1 LKRIREC
8 WSTSKTYRLLLV
20 AAILY
25 TLLRFAVQVYLFSD
39 ALATQSTAEG
49 AQISSDLELAY
60 MPAAQHFRAGEDL
73 YLQGSLEVIEYHF
86 NYAPSFALF
95 FMPVLL
101 LPLNS
106 LVPLLVIVHL
116 VVYALLYIVWARI
129 FEKNNLTA
137 VAVTWAKLLPLFLVF
152 SVFWD
157 DLAYMNIYLLTAL
170 FATFLI
176 EAVLDERLGWAI
188 FWLGVVIMPIK
199 PHWGFALV
207 IPLLLGR
214 YKFFF
219 KLLAGSI
226 TAYLA
231 VAGITILAGGVEYG
245 IRQYQEYFAFLARLS
260 GDFPWRG
267 PDQPFLGYN
276 HSIVQIVLYY
286 LGVSPANMQIAT
298 LVKLLLL
305 LPLGWISL
313 KYLRHPMNK
322 AGREVPETALALA
335 FAFYLGA
342 FIWLDMVWELSLGLV
357 VFAFLLASTQQR
369 NTKIFLWLLFAPYAL
384 LDIWRLVSYI
394 ALGDSVLYEDSYVL
408 TDPLIYVPWI
418 MMILLAFYTLLL
430 IRLNRLPLPILE
442 EPKIPQAI

>member
-1 LKRIREC
+1 M
-8 WSTSKTYRLLLV
+8 YRVLLV
-20 AAILY
+20 ATILY
-25 TLLRFAVQVYLFSD
+25 TMLRFAVQVYLFSD
-39 ALATQSTAEG
+39 ALTTQSTAEG
-49 AQISSDLELAY
+49 AQISSDLQLAY
-60 MPAAQHFRAGEDL
+60 IPSAQHFQAGEDL
-73 YLQGSLEVIEYHF
+73 YLKGSLEVLEYHF

-101 LPLNS
+101 LPLNI
-106 LVPLLVIVHL
+106 LVPLLVILHI
-116 VVYALLYIVWARI
+116 VVYVLLYIVWARI
-129 FEKNNLTA
+129 FEKNNLTS

-176 EAVLDERLGWAI
+176 EAVLDESLGWAI

-214 YKFFF
+214 YRFFF
-219 KLLAGSI
+219 KLLAGSLI
-226 TAYLA
+226 AYLA

-245 IRQYQEYFAFLARLS
+245 IRQYQDYFAFLARLS
-260 GDFPWRG
+260 RDFPWRG

-276 HSIVQIVLYY
+276 HSILQVVLYY
-286 LGVSPANMQIAT
+286 LGVSAANMQIAT
-298 LVKLLLL
+298 ILKLLLL
-305 LPLGWISL
+305 LPLGWISF
-313 KYLRHPMNK
+313 KFLRHPLDK
-322 AGREVPETALALA
+322 PGHEVPEIALSLA
-335 FAFYLGA
+335 FVFYMGA

-357 VFAFLLASTQQR
+357 IFAFLLATTQPG
-369 NTKIFLWLLFAPYAL
+369 NMKIFLWILFAPYAL

-394 ALGDSVLYEDSYVL
+394 ILGESVLYEDSYVL

-418 MMILLAFYTLLL
+418 MMMLLVFYTLLL
-430 IRLNRLPLPILE
+430 TRLNRLSLSVSE
-442 EPKIPQAI
+442 ETNIPQAI

>member
-1 LKRIREC
+1 MKRIREC
-8 WSTSKTYRLLLV
+8 WSSSKTYRVLLV

-25 TLLRFAVQVYLFSD
+25 ALLRLAIQVYLFSD

-49 AQISSDLELAY
+49 SQVSSDLELAY
-60 MPAAQHFRAGEDL
+60 IPSAQHFKAGEDL

-86 NYAPSFALF
+86 NYAPSFALL

-101 LPLNS
+101 LPLNI

-116 VVYALLYIVWARI
+116 LAYFLLYVIWARI
-129 FEKNNLTA
+129 FEKNNLTT

-176 EAVLDERLGWAI
+176 EAVLDENLGWAI

-199 PHWGFALV
+199 PHWGFALA

-214 YKFFF
+214 YKFFL
-219 KLLAGSI
+219 KLLAGSLI
-226 TAYLA
+226 AYLA
-231 VAGITILAGGVEYG
+231 IAGITILVGGVEYG
-245 IRQYQEYFAFLARLS
+245 IRQYQDYFAFLARLS
-260 GDFPWRG
+260 RDFPWRG

-286 LGVSPANMQIAT
+286 LGVSPANMRIAT
-298 LVKLLLL
+298 IVKILLL
-305 LPLGWISL
+305 LPLGWVSF
-313 KYLRHPMNK
+313 KFLRNPLNK
-322 AGREVPETALALA
+322 PGREMPETALSLA

-357 VFAFLLASTQQR
+357 VFAFLLATTQQR
-369 NTKIFLWLLFAPYAL
+369 NTKIFLWVLFAPYAL

-394 ALGDSVLYEDSYVL
+394 VFGDSVLYEDSYVL
-408 TDPLIYVPWI
+408 TDPLIYLPWI
-418 MMILLAFYTLLL
+418 MMILLTFYTLLL
-430 IRLNRLPLPILE
+430 IRLNRVPRTISE
-442 EPKIPQAI
+442 ETKIPQAV